1 MTIKIRKMLNWKSE
15 ITILFVS
22 ILVQFSVLSTF
33 SQTDQNLQISLL
45 TCSPGKEIYS
55 IYGHNAIRI
64 RERGSNFDYV
74 YNYGTFDFNTPGFAL
89 KFMRGK
95 LPYRLSINNYN
106 RFLDEYNY
114 LHRDVTEQ
122 VLQTDSVSAARIL
135 NFLTENYK
143 PENREYI
150 YDFFFDNCATR
161 LRDVINAGWDGNIR
175 WNESKSSGKTFRTI
189 IKEYQEV
196 WPWLDFGVDLIIGA
210 VADKTSSLKE
220 EMFIPDYLMYAIRNC
235 EINKSGTYSPIS
247 IIERNILSFN
257 RNDKAGIFSLLW
269 HPITV
274 FLFLLILELLFLYK
288 SVRNKRFSSIVLKRY
303 DTLWFLLLGM
313 AGTVMLFMWFGT
325 DHQVCG
331 QNWNVLWT
339 VPVIPLLAARYLSA
353 MMQSWLTYLIWLLA
367 AISIVNSIPGIQ
379 ILPQYFHPVVGLIG
393 LTTILKLIRKKNN
406 GHV

>member
-1 MTIKIRKMLNWKSE
+1 MNWKSE
-15 ITILFVS
+15 IKILLVCA
-22 ILVQFSVLSTF
+22 LVQFSVLSTF

-114 LHRDVTEQ
+114 LQRDVTEQ
-122 VLQTDSVSAARIL
+122 VLQTDSISAARIL

-161 LRDVINAGWDGNIR
+161 LRDVINTGWDGKIR
-175 WNESKSSGKTFRTI
+175 WNESKSSGKTFRSI
-189 IKEYQEV
+189 IKEYQKE
-196 WPWLDFGVDLIIGA
+196 WPWLDFGVDLIIGE
-210 VADKTSSLKE
+210 VADKKASLRE
-220 EMFIPDYLMYAIRNC
+220 EMFIPDYLMVAIRNC
-235 EINKSGTYSPIS
+235 EINKSGMYSPIS
-247 IIERNILSFN
+247 NVERNILSFN
-257 RNDKAGIFSLLW
+257 RNNKTGILSLLW

-274 FLFLLILELLFLYK
+274 FLILLLLELFILYK
-288 SVRNKRFSSIVLKRY
+288 SVRNKHFGTNVLKRY
-303 DTLWFLLLGM
+303 DTLWFLLLGI

-325 DHQVCG
+325 DHQACG
-331 QNWNVLWT
+331 QNWNILWT
-339 VPVIPLLAARYLSA
+339 VPVMPLLAVRYLSDR
-353 MMQSWLTYLIWLLA
+353 MQIWLNYFIRLLIA
-367 AISIVNSIPGIQ
+367 LSIVNSIPGIHF
-379 ILPQYFHPVVGLIG
+379 LPQYFHPVVGLIG
-393 LTTILKLIRKKNN
+393 LITILKLIRKKNN
-406 GHV
+406 SHV